1 MPAAGDPKVLVLAC
15 YIRRWMGDSV
25 RRVLDVHRTAL
36 GDQTKD
42 AKTMDDPNQ
51 CAPDDL
57 KRDGTQGD
65 HHDQKTK
72 DAQTKDAQ
80 TKDAKTKDAK
90 TKDAKQMDDRNH
102 CAPDDLTRDGRLGG
116 NPDGRRDLKRR
127 AKS

>member
-1 MPAAGDPKVLVLAC
+1 
-15 YIRRWMGDSV
+15 MGDSV
-25 RRVLDVHRTAL
+25 HRVLDVHRTAL
-36 GDQTKD
+36 GDQMRD
-42 AKTMDDPNQ
+42 AKKKDDPNH

-57 KRDGTQGD
+57 TRDGTLDD
-65 HHDQKTK
+65 HHDQ
-72 DAQTKDAQ
+72 
-80 TKDAKTKDAK
+80 KTKDAK